1 MKVISGP
8 ARHFLFTP
16 ENNNSIGRGEIAFG
30 KQHRTWAELGIRNE
44 VTVQHFSFS
53 VNDNIVTSIILEA
66 DFQKKP

>member
-30 KQHRTWAELGIRNE
+30 VQHRRWAELGLGNE